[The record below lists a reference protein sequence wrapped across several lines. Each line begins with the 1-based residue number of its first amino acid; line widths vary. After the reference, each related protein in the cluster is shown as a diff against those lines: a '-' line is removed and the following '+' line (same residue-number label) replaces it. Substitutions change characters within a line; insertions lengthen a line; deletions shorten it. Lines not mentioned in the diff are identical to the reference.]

1 MTTSEQPADIL
12 LVEDDPNDLELT
24 LHALRRHDFSGQIQ
38 VVRDGA
44 EALDFMFCT
53 GPYADRDPRHRP
65 RLVLLDLRLPK
76 MTGLE
81 VLQHLKSDERT
92 RTMPVVVLSS
102 SREDRDIAD
111 SYRLGVNSYVVK
123 PVDFEQFRR
132 TVQLVGLYWT
142 TLNQAPYT

>member
-1 MTTSEQPADIL
+1 MTTSDQPAEIL

-24 LHALRRHDFSGQIQ
+24 LHALRRHDFAGQIQ

-53 GPYADRDPRHRP
+53 GHYAGRDPRHRP

-102 SREDRDIAD
+102 SREDRDIAE

-132 TVQLVGLYWT
+132 TVQQVGLYWT
-142 TLNQAPYT
+142 TLNQAPHT

>member
-1 MTTSEQPADIL
+1 MMTSEQPAEIL

-24 LHALRRHDFSGQIQ
+24 LHALRRPDFAGQIQ

-53 GPYADRDPRHRP
+53 GPYAGRDPRHRP

-102 SREDRDIAD
+102 SREDRDIAE

-132 TVQLVGLYWT
+132 TVQQVGLYWT
-142 TLNQAPYT
+142 TLNQAPHT